1 MHKIVL
7 IDDDINIITSLEM
20 VLRSAGF
27 STNSYTDG
35 LVAIEKIKQNQPDI
49 IILDIKMPRID
60 GLEVCNRIRKFS
72 DIPIIFLTSKD
83 SEIDELIG
91 LRLGADDYIR
101 KPFSHNLLIE
111 RIKSILRRFH
121 KESVSIKS
129 KDVVNL
135 SHLTMNNETMLCSW
149 KEDNI
154 DLTATEFLILKFL
167 ISRPGVIR
175 SRDDLINEA
184 FRESLKKEDRVIDS
198 HIKRIRKKFLSVDRN
213 FDMIKTIYGI
223 GYKIQ

>member
-1 MHKIVL
+1 MDKIVL

>member
-72 DIPIIFLTSKD
+72 GIPIIFLTSKD

-129 KDVVNL
+129 KDVLNL